1 MTQWIKRMFLCPVLM
16 LLLCAEPA
24 AAPRCTLH
32 KLGDG
37 PPAALVVGGI
47 QGDEPG
53 GFSAASLLVTH
64 YDVTSGA
71 VWVVPNLNFPSIIKR
86 SRGVHGDMNRKFA
99 RLDPQDPEY
108 NTVRYVQKLI
118 RTPGLRLVLNLHDGS
133 GFYRPRRESA
143 DRGPQRWGQSVI
155 IDGATMEHP
164 EGDLARRAA
173 QVLDSVNRRLI
184 RTEHALY
191 LKNTRT
197 AEGNPDME
205 KSLSWYAVRHGVP
218 AFGLEASKTFSVD
231 LRTYYHLLLVEGFL
245 RQAGIGFKRRFPLSP
260 QGIAA
265 ALQND
270 VYVAFDGKRVVL
282 PLENVRPRIGGYIPL
297 PRGAENRITASKP
310 ILAVTGDDRELCVH
324 YGNRTM
330 TRFRPEWRESDS
342 SLSDMAVTVD
352 GRKRRVKFG
361 ELLDVGQTFEVDPVD
376 GYRVNAIGADHG
388 PDESGCTLR
397 HKDFNRRF
405 SLDRHGKV
413 YRVETYRGRRFTGMF
428 LVRFGEPV
436 PPGKEALPAV
446 AGKESELGM

>member
-1 MTQWIKRMFLCPVLM
+1 MFLCPVLV
-16 LLLCAEPA
+16 LLVCLEQAA

-37 PPAALVVGGI
+37 PPAVLVVGGI

-64 YDVTSGA
+64 YDITSGA
-71 VWVVPNLNFPSIIKR
+71 VWVVPNLNFPSIIRR
-86 SRGVHGDMNRKFA
+86 SRGIHGDMNRKFD
-99 RLDPQDPEY
+99 RLDPRDPEY
-108 NTVRYVQKLI
+108 NTVRRVQELI

-155 IDGATMEHP
+155 IDGATMQHP

-173 QVLDSVNRRLI
+173 RVLDSVNRRLI
-184 RTEHALY
+184 RTEHALH

-218 AFGLEASKTFSVD
+218 AFGLEASKNFSVD
-231 LRTYYHLLLVEGFL
+231 LRTYYHLLLVEAFL
-245 RQAGIGFKRRFPLSP
+245 KQAGIGFKRRFPLSP
-260 QGIAA
+260 KGIAA

-270 VYVAFDGKRVVL
+270 VYVAFDEKRVVL

-297 PRGAENRITASKP
+297 PKGAETRITASKP
-310 ILAVTGDDRELCVH
+310 ILAVTGDDQELCVH

-330 TRFRPEWRESDS
+330 TRFRPEWHELDS
-342 SLSDMAVTVD
+342 SLEDMAVMVD
-352 GRKRRVKFG
+352 GRRRRVKFG
-361 ELLDVGQTFEVDPVD
+361 ELLDVGRTFEVEPVD

-388 PDESGCTLR
+388 PDESGRALR
-397 HKDFNRRF
+397 YKDFNQRF

-428 LVRFGEPV
+428 LVRFGDPV
-436 PPGKEALPAV
+436 PPGREALPAV
-446 AGKESELGM
+446 AGRESELGM